1 MTLGLAMA
9 KDYIKTLRQKVDHEP
24 IILNFAGGILVNDQN
39 EILLQK
45 RSDFDA
51 WGLPGGALE
60 FGESAQEAC
69 VREFLEE
76 TGLKVRTKSL
86 LGVSTNFIQH
96 YPNQDVAQAV
106 TIEFIVELVGK
117 TSKEVSSETLE
128 LKYFSKDKVPKIFNR
143 QHQLFI
149 DHYFNGNYP
158 FID

>member
-1 MTLGLAMA
+1 M
-9 KDYIKTLRQKVDHEP
+9 
-24 IILNFAGGILVNDQN
+24 
-39 EILLQK
+39 
-45 RSDFDA
+45 
-51 WGLPGGALE
+51 PGGALE

-76 TGLKVRTKSL
+76 TGLKVRMKSL

-106 TIEFIVELVGK
+106 TIEFVVELVEK
-117 TSKEVSSETLE
+117 VSEKISSETLD
-128 LKYFSKDKVPKIFNR
+128 LRYFSKDKLPKIFNK

-149 DHYFNGNYP
+149 DHYFNEDYP

>member
-1 MTLGLAMA
+1 MA
-9 KDYIKTLRQKVDHEP
+9 NSK
-24 IILNFAGGILVNDQN
+24 N
-39 EILLQK
+39 EILLQR
-45 RSDFDA
+45 RSDFNA

-60 FGESAQEAC
+60 FGESAPKAC

-106 TIEFIVELVGK
+106 TVEFVVELVEK
-117 TSKEVSSETLE
+117 MSKEISSETLD
-128 LKYFSKDKVPKIFNR
+128 LKYFYKDKLPKIFNK
-143 QHQLFI
+143 QHQIFI
-149 DHYFNGNYP
+149 DHYFNEDYP

>member
-1 MTLGLAMA
+1 MD
-9 KDYIKTLRQKVDHEP
+9 KDYIKTLRQKVGHEP

-45 RSDFDA
+45 RSDFNA

-76 TGLKVRTKSL
+76 TGLKVRMKSL

-96 YPNQDVAQAV
+96 YPNQDVAQAM
-106 TIEFIVELVGK
+106 TIEFVVELVEK
-117 TSKEVSSETLE
+117 VSEKISSETLD
-128 LKYFSKDKVPKIFNR
+128 LRYFSKDKLPKIFNK

-149 DHYFNGNYP
+149 DHYFNEDYP

>member
-9 KDYIKTLRQKVDHEP
+9 KDYIKTLRQKVGHEP
-24 IILNFAGGILVNDQN
+24 IILNFAGGILANSKN

-45 RSDFDA
+45 RSDFNA

-60 FGESAQEAC
+60 FGESALKAC

-106 TIEFIVELVGK
+106 TVELVEK
-117 TSKEVSSETLE
+117 MSKEISSETLD
-128 LKYFSKDKVPKIFNR
+128 LKYFSKDKLPKIFNK
-143 QHQLFI
+143 QHQIFI
-149 DHYFNGNYP
+149 DHYFNEDYP

>member
-1 MTLGLAMA
+1 MA

-106 TIEFIVELVGK
+106 TVELVEK
-117 TSKEVSSETLE
+117 MSKEISSETLD
-128 LKYFSKDKVPKIFNR
+128 LKYFSKDKLPKIFNK
-143 QHQLFI
+143 QHQIFI
-149 DHYFNGNYP
+149 DHYFNEDYP

>member
-1 MTLGLAMA
+1 MTQ
-9 KDYIKTLRQKVDHEP
+9 DYIKTLRQKVGHEP
-24 IILNFAGGILVNDQN
+24 IILNFAGGILANDQN

-45 RSDFDA
+45 RSDFNA

-76 TGLKVRTKSL
+76 TGLKVKVKSL

-106 TIEFIVELVGK
+106 TIEFIVELVEK
-117 TSKEVSSETLE
+117 MSKEISSETLE
-128 LKYFSKDKVPKIFNR
+128 LKYFSKDKLPKIFNK
-143 QHQLFI
+143 QHRLFI
-149 DHYFNGNYP
+149 DHYFNEDYP

>member
-1 MTLGLAMA
+1 MV
-9 KDYIKTLRQKVDHEP
+9 KNYIKTLRQKVGHEP
-24 IILNFAGGILVNDQN
+24 IILNFAGGILANSKN

-106 TIEFIVELVGK
+106 TVELVEK
-117 TSKEVSSETLE
+117 MSKEITSETLD
-128 LKYFSKDKVPKIFNR
+128 LKYFSKDKLPKIFNK
-143 QHQLFI
+143 QHQIFI
-149 DHYFNGNYP
+149 DHYFNEDYP

>member
-1 MTLGLAMA
+1 MD
-9 KDYIKTLRQKVDHEP
+9 KDYIKTLRQKVGHEP

-45 RSDFDA
+45 RSDFNA

-76 TGLKVRTKSL
+76 TGLKVRMKSL

-106 TIEFIVELVGK
+106 TIEFVVELVEK
-117 TSKEVSSETLE
+117 VSEKISSETIDLR
-128 LKYFSKDKVPKIFNR
+128 YFSKDKLPKIFNK

-149 DHYFNGNYP
+149 DHYFNEDYP

>member
-1 MTLGLAMA
+1 MV
-9 KDYIKTLRQKVDHEP
+9 KNHIKTLRQKVGHEP
-24 IILNFAGGILVNDQN
+24 IILNFAGGILANSKN

-45 RSDFDA
+45 RSDFNA

-60 FGESAQEAC
+60 FGESAPKAC

-106 TIEFIVELVGK
+106 TVELVEK
-117 TSKEVSSETLE
+117 MSKEISSETLD
-128 LKYFSKDKVPKIFNR
+128 LKYFSKDKLSKIFNK
-143 QHQLFI
+143 QHQIFI
-149 DHYFNGNYP
+149 DHYFNEDYP

>member
-1 MTLGLAMA
+1 MV
-9 KDYIKTLRQKVDHEP
+9 KNYIKTLRQKVGHEP
-24 IILNFAGGILVNDQN
+24 IILNFAGGILANSKN

-45 RSDFDA
+45 RSDFNA

-60 FGESAQEAC
+60 FGESAPKAC

-106 TIEFIVELVGK
+106 TVELVEK
-117 TSKEVSSETLE
+117 MSKEISSETLD
-128 LKYFSKDKVPKIFNR
+128 LKYFSKDKLPKILTSNIKFLLIITLMKTI
-143 QHQLFI
+143 HLLI
-149 DHYFNGNYP
+149 KGEY
-158 FID
+158 I

>member
-1 MTLGLAMA
+1 MA
-9 KDYIKTLRQKVDHEP
+9 NSK
-24 IILNFAGGILVNDQN
+24 N

-45 RSDFDA
+45 RSDFNA

-60 FGESAQEAC
+60 FGESDQEAC

-106 TIEFIVELVGK
+106 TVEFVVELVEK
-117 TSKEVSSETLE
+117 MSKEISSETLD
-128 LKYFSKDKVPKIFNR
+128 LKYFYKDKLPKIFNK
-143 QHQLFI
+143 QHQIFI
-149 DHYFNGNYP
+149 DHYFNEDYP

>member
-1 MTLGLAMA
+1 MTQ
-9 KDYIKTLRQKVDHEP
+9 DYIKTLRKKVGHEP
-24 IILNFAGGILVNDQN
+24 IILNFAGGILTNNQN

-51 WGLPGGALE
+51 WGLPGGVLE

-69 VREFLEE
+69 IREFLEE

-86 LGVSTNFIQH
+86 LGLSTNFIQY

-106 TIEFIVELVGK
+106 TIEFIVELVEK
-117 TSKEVSSETLE
+117 TSKEVSSETLD
-128 LKYFSKDKVPKIFNR
+128 LKYFSKDKLPKIFNK

-149 DHYFNGNYP
+149 DHYFNGDYP

>member
-1 MTLGLAMA
+1 MTQ
-9 KDYIKTLRQKVDHEP
+9 DYIKTLRKKVGHEP
-24 IILNFAGGILVNDQN
+24 IVLNFSGGILTNNQN

-45 RSDFDA
+45 RSDFNA
-51 WGLPGGALE
+51 WGLLGGALE

-69 VREFLEE
+69 IREFLEE

-86 LGVSTNFIQH
+86 LGLSTNFIQY

-106 TIEFIVELVGK
+106 TIEFIVELVEK
-117 TSKEVSSETLE
+117 ISKEVSSETLD
-128 LKYFSKDKVPKIFNR
+128 LKYFSKDKLPKIFNK

-149 DHYFNGNYP
+149 DHYFNGDYP

>member
-1 MTLGLAMA
+1 MA
-9 KDYIKTLRQKVDHEP
+9 NSK
-24 IILNFAGGILVNDQN
+24 N

-45 RSDFDA
+45 RSDFNA

-60 FGESAQEAC
+60 FGESAPKAC

-106 TIEFIVELVGK
+106 TVEFVVELVEK
-117 TSKEVSSETLE
+117 MSKEISSETLD
-128 LKYFSKDKVPKIFNR
+128 LKYFSKDKLPKIFNK
-143 QHQLFI
+143 QHQIFI
-149 DHYFNGNYP
+149 DHYFNEDYP

>member
-1 MTLGLAMA
+1 MV
-9 KDYIKTLRQKVDHEP
+9 KNYIKTLRQKVGHEP
-24 IILNFAGGILVNDQN
+24 IILNFAGGILANSKN

-45 RSDFDA
+45 RSDFNA

-60 FGESAQEAC
+60 FGESAPKAC

-106 TIEFIVELVGK
+106 TVELVEK
-117 TSKEVSSETLE
+117 MSKEISSETLD
-128 LKYFSKDKVPKIFNR
+128 LKYFSKDKLSKIFNK
-143 QHQLFI
+143 QHQIFI
-149 DHYFNGNYP
+149 DHYFNEDYP
-158 FID
+158 VID

>member
-1 MTLGLAMA
+1 MD
-9 KDYIKTLRQKVDHEP
+9 KDYIKTLRQKVGHEP

-45 RSDFDA
+45 RSDFNA

-76 TGLKVRTKSL
+76 TGLKVRMKSL

-106 TIEFIVELVGK
+106 TIEFVVGLVEKVSEK
-117 TSKEVSSETLE
+117 ISSETLD
-128 LKYFSKDKVPKIFNR
+128 LRYFSKDKLPKIFNK

-149 DHYFNGNYP
+149 DHYFNEDYP

>member
-1 MTLGLAMA
+1 MA

-45 RSDFDA
+45 RSDFNA

-60 FGESAQEAC
+60 FGESAPKAC

-106 TIEFIVELVGK
+106 TVELVEK
-117 TSKEVSSETLE
+117 MSKEISSETLD
-128 LKYFSKDKVPKIFNR
+128 LKYFSKDKLPKIFNK
-143 QHQLFI
+143 QHQIFI
-149 DHYFNGNYP
+149 DHYFNEDYP

>member
-1 MTLGLAMA
+1 MTQ
-9 KDYIKTLRQKVDHEP
+9 DYIKTLRQKVGHEP

-60 FGESAQEAC
+60 FGESAQEVC

-86 LGVSTNFIQH
+86 LGVSTNFIQR

-106 TIEFIVELVGK
+106 TIEFVVELVEK
-117 TSKEVSSETLE
+117 TSKEVSSETLD
-128 LKYFSKDKVPKIFNR
+128 LKYFSKNKLPKIFNK

-149 DHYFNGNYP
+149 YHYFDKDYP
-158 FID
+158 FIN

>member
-1 MTLGLAMA
+1 MA
-9 KDYIKTLRQKVDHEP
+9 NSK
-24 IILNFAGGILVNDQN
+24 N

-45 RSDFDA
+45 RSDFNA

-60 FGESAQEAC
+60 FVESAPKAC

-106 TIEFIVELVGK
+106 TVEFVVELVEK
-117 TSKEVSSETLE
+117 MSKEISSETLD
-128 LKYFSKDKVPKIFNR
+128 LKYFYKDKLPKIFNK
-143 QHQLFI
+143 QHQIFI
-149 DHYFNGNYP
+149 DHYVNEDYP